1 MIIHTCTVGHKLTE
15 LYIRRN
21 QLSDFSELE
30 HLTTLPNL
38 TASFK
43 TNYYH
48 PVKGWTYMMYVCM
61 YWTFL
66 GGGGGISAC
75 KVSSAYKELWVTKI
89 FFNLKGNVYIVAE
102 RQ

>member
-21 QLSDFSELE
+21 QLSDFSELK

-38 TASFK
+38 TASVK

-61 YWTFL
+61 YWTL
-66 GGGGGISAC
+66 GGGGGGGGGGGISTC
-75 KVSSAYKELWVTKI
+75 KVSSAK
-89 FFNLKGNVYIVAE
+89 NCG
-102 RQ
+102 